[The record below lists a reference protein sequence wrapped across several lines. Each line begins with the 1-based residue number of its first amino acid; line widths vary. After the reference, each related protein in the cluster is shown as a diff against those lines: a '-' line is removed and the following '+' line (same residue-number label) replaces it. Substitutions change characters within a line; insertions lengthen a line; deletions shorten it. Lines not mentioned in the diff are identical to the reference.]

1 MSQLIVSF
9 NGSIEGDEFPKVTQ
23 LVLVNSEQ
31 DSPGFHHMHSIYQAD
46 FILNDTQNN
55 SFLYPIF
62 SVYLLCLL
70 SFANLFRKRI
80 YFFSKALLFHVKN
93 MNMNSLKSSALIIF
107 FKSPASKCFV
117 AAF

>member
-1 MSQLIVSF
+1 MSFQRFPV
-9 NGSIEGDEFPKVTQ
+9 GSGELRTGFSRFPSHA
-23 LVLVNSEQ
+23 L
-31 DSPGFHHMHSIYQAD
+31 SIYQAD

-55 SFLYPIF
+55 SFPYPIF

-93 MNMNSLKSSALIIF
+93 MNSLTSSALIIF
-107 FKSPASKCFV
+107 LKSPASKCFV